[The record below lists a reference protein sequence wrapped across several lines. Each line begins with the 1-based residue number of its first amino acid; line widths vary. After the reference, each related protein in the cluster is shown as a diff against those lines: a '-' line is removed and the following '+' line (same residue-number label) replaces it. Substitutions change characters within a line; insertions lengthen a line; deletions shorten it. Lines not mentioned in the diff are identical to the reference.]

1 MVGGGLLG
9 LETAGALRASGLDV
23 QIVES
28 VARLLPLQLDIAGA
42 QVLRSLLEAQGLRIL
57 ESLARVELT
66 DGLTIDRMLVS
77 ESEHIRRDAALL
89 VVVPAVTPEL
99 ELALVMLKNSGFPVT
114 VFVIMNQ
121 EEFVRAEAVLAA
133 DGIDV
138 FHIERPTDLR
148 ELVTGKV
155 YV

>member
-1 MVGGGLLG
+1 MTPLLADVNWLQIALPLGGSILLSYG
-9 LETAGALRASGLDV
+9 IFQV
-23 QIVES
+23 IVET
-28 VARLLPLQLDIAGA
+28 R
-42 QVLRSLLEAQGLRIL
+42 RSEAQGLKIL

-77 ESEHIRRDAALL
+77 ESQHIRRDAALL
-89 VVVPAVTPEL
+89 VVVPAVTPQL
-99 ELALVMLKNSGFPVT
+99 ELALAMLKSSGFSIT

-121 EEFVRAEAVLAA
+121 EEYVRVEAMLAS